1 MIIHTGKTRAFV
13 GGFDDIPEIT
23 TILDESTPADHL
35 ASVGAIR
42 AYVTGGGGGGAHK
55 LVAQNVAIQK
65 DIPLAITH
73 NFGTEWVHTQVFT
86 ANKELVHCEINL
98 TDANTVKI
106 TSTVA
111 FTANV
116 VVIG

>member
-13 GGFDDIPEIT
+13 GGFDDIPEIRT
-23 TILDESTPADHL
+23 SIDASTPADHL

-42 AYVTGGGGGGAHK
+42 AYVTGGGGGALK

-86 ANKELVHCEINL
+86 ANKELVHCEVNL
-98 TDANTVKI
+98 TDSNTVKI

-111 FTANV
+111 FTGNV